1 LQKGRKTAAI
11 SNRPVLRALCIFEGT
26 SMSVE
31 VIKDQIFQFLSSDQ
45 PEVMAIKGEWGVG
58 KTFSWKK
65 FLKEASSENKINLER
80 YSYVSLF
87 GINSLEAFKYT
98 IFENVIKREIVGTE
112 ASIETFK
119 NNTASL
125 IESFGR
131 QSFSL
136 IKGAPIV
143 KSFSPA
149 IETISFLSLNSTL
162 ICIDDL
168 ERKGKGLEIKDVLGL
183 VSLLKEQKKC
193 KVVLLLNDGEEGLE
207 DYEKYREK
215 VIDIELAFAPDPEEC
230 ASIAY
235 SEQTPNN
242 SRLRELTTSLGI
254 RNIRILTKIERLVT
268 LALPLAEGFEP
279 EISDQV
285 LHSLALFS
293 WSYFCSNSNEEIPPL
308 EFITSK
314 GYTLL
319 GIGDEEVSEQQKK
332 WQTTLQAYNYQLT
345 DELDI
350 LLAEAVKTG
359 YFVEEEFKEKAS
371 TKNQQIVA
379 SKSEGSFSNAWRLY
393 HDTFNDNADEV
404 INGLYES
411 FKENCKY
418 ITPTNL
424 NGTVS
429 LFRELGEEDKAS
441 EIIGIYIEN
450 RKDETELFNMEEN
463 NVFGDIRDQEVID
476 RFNDTYNQSVNT
488 ETAKQV
494 LDRIAG
500 HNGWNQRDEVVL
512 ASTSV
517 DDYYNLFKTE
527 TGGHL
532 SSFVTT
538 CLKFG
543 QFGNASDQQ
552 KEIARRATEALRRIA
567 SESEI
572 NKRRVKK
579 FGVNLEDA

>member
-1 LQKGRKTAAI
+1 
-11 SNRPVLRALCIFEGT
+11 
-26 SMSVE
+26 MSVK

-65 FLKEASSENKINLER
+65 FLKEASSENKISLKR

-87 GINSLEAFKYT
+87 GINSLDAFKYT
-98 IFENVIKREIVGTE
+98 IFENVIKREIIGTE

-125 IESFGR
+125 IESLGR
-131 QSFSL
+131 QSFNL
-136 IKGAPIV
+136 FKGAPIV

-193 KVVLLLNDGEEGLE
+193 KVVLLLNDGEDGLE

-215 VIDIELAFAPDPEEC
+215 VIDIELSFAPDPEEC

-235 SEQTPNN
+235 SEQTPKH

-254 RNIRILTKIERLVT
+254 RNIRILKKIERLVT
-268 LALPLAEGFEP
+268 ISLPLAEGFEP
-279 EISDQV
+279 EIADQV
-285 LHSLALFS
+285 LHSLVLFT
-293 WSYFCSNSNEEIPPL
+293 WSYFCSKSNEEIPPL

-314 GYTLL
+314 GYALL
-319 GIGDEEVSEQQKK
+319 GIGDKEVGEQQKK
-332 WQTTLQAYNYQLT
+332 WQTTLQAYDYQLT
-345 DELDI
+345 DELDVI
-350 LLAEAVKTG
+350 LAEAVKTG

-393 HDTFNDNADEV
+393 HDTFNDNGDEV

-450 RKDETELFNMEEN
+450 RKNETELFNMEEN
-463 NVFGDIRDQEVID
+463 NFFGDIKDQEVID
-476 RFNDTYNQSVNT
+476 RFNATYNQSVTT
-488 ETAKQV
+488 ETAEQV

-500 HNGWNQRDEVVL
+500 QNGWNQSDEVVL

-527 TGGHL
+527 TGRHL

-552 KEIARRATEALRRIA
+552 KEIASRATEALRRIA
-567 SESEI
+567 AESEI

>member
-1 LQKGRKTAAI
+1 
-11 SNRPVLRALCIFEGT
+11 
-26 SMSVE
+26 MSVE
-31 VIKDQIFQFLSSDQ
+31 VIKDQIFQFLSSNE

-65 FLKEASSENKINLER
+65 FLKEASSDNKINLER

-98 IFENVIKREIVGTE
+98 IFENVVKREIIGTE

-131 QSFSL
+131 QSFNL
-136 IKGAPIV
+136 FRGAPIV

-168 ERKGKGLEIKDVLGL
+168 ERKGKGLEIKDILGL

-193 KVVLLLNDGEEGLE
+193 KVVFLLNDGEDGLE

-215 VIDIELAFAPDPEEC
+215 VIDIELAFAPDPDEC

-235 SEQTPNN
+235 SDEATYHP
-242 SRLRELTTSLGI
+242 RLKELATSLGI
-254 RNIRILTKIERLVT
+254 RNIRILKKIERLVA
-268 LALPLAEGFEP
+268 LCLPLVENFEP

-285 LHSLALFS
+285 IHSLVLYS
-293 WSYFCSNSNEEIPPL
+293 WSYFCSKSKEEIPPL
-308 EFITSK
+308 DFITSK

-319 GIGDEEVSEQQKK
+319 GIGDEKVTEQEKK

-345 DELDI
+345 DELDL
-350 LLAEAVKTG
+350 LLAESVKTG
-359 YFVEEEFKEKAS
+359 YFVEDELRDKAS
-371 TKNQQIVA
+371 AKNQQIIA
-379 SKSEGSFSNAWRLY
+379 SKSAGSFSDAWRLY
-393 HDTFNDNADEV
+393 HDTFNDNGDEV

-411 FKENCKY
+411 FKKNCKY

-429 LFRELGEEDKAS
+429 LFRELGEGDKAD
-441 EIIGIYIEN
+441 EIIGIYIES
-450 RKDETELFNMEEN
+450 RQDETELFNMEEIN
-463 NVFGDIRDQEVID
+463 TFGDIRDKEVID
-476 RFNDTYNQSVNT
+476 RFNEVYNQSVAT

-500 HNGWNQRDEVVL
+500 KNGWNGQSDEVIL

-517 DDYYNLFKTE
+517 NDYYGLFKSE
-527 TGGHL
+527 EGRHL

-543 QFGNASDQQ
+543 QFSNASDQQ
-552 KEIARRATEALRRIA
+552 KEISNRATEALRKIA

-579 FGVNLEDA
+579 FGVDIDDA

>member
-1 LQKGRKTAAI
+1 
-11 SNRPVLRALCIFEGT
+11 
-26 SMSVE
+26 MSVE

-45 PEVMAIKGEWGVG
+45 PEVMAIKGAWGVG

-65 FLKEASSENKINLER
+65 FLKEASSENRISLER
-80 YSYVSLF
+80 YSYISLF
-87 GINSLEAFKYT
+87 GINSLESFKYT
-98 IFENVIKREIVGTE
+98 IFENVVKREIIGTE

-125 IESFGR
+125 IELFGR
-131 QSFSL
+131 QSFNL
-136 IKGAPIV
+136 FKGVPIV

-168 ERKGKGLEIKDVLGL
+168 ERKGKGLEVKDVLGL

-235 SEQTPNN
+235 SEQTPTN
-242 SRLRELTTSLGI
+242 SRLRELTTNLGI
-254 RNIRILTKIERLVT
+254 RNIRILKKIERLVT
-268 LALPLAEGFEP
+268 LFLPIAEGFEP

-285 LHSLALFS
+285 LHSIVLFT
-293 WSYFCSNSNEEIPPL
+293 WSYFCSKSNEEIPHL

-314 GYTLL
+314 GYALL
-319 GIGDEEVSEQQKK
+319 GIGDEEIGEQQKK

-350 LLAEAVKTG
+350 ILAEAVKTG
-359 YFVEEEFKEKAS
+359 YFVEEEFREKAS
-371 TKNQQIVA
+371 IKNQQIIA

-393 HDTFNDNADEV
+393 HDTFNDNGDEV

-411 FKENCKY
+411 FKKNCKY

-429 LFRELGEEDKAS
+429 LFRELGEEKKAS
-441 EIIGIYIEN
+441 EIIEIYIEN
-450 RKDETELFNMEEN
+450 RKDETELFNIKVN
-463 NVFGDIRDQEVID
+463 NFFGDIRDQEVID
-476 RFNDTYNQSVNT
+476 RFNAIYNQSVTT

-500 HNGWNQRDEVVL
+500 NNGWNQSDEVVL
-512 ASTSV
+512 ANTSV

-527 TGGHL
+527 TGRHL

-552 KEIARRATEALRRIA
+552 KEIARRATEALRKIA
-567 SESEI
+567 AESEI

-579 FGVNLEDA
+579 FGVDLEDV

>member
-1 LQKGRKTAAI
+1 
-11 SNRPVLRALCIFEGT
+11 
-26 SMSVE
+26 MSVE
-31 VIKDQIFQFLSSDQ
+31 VIKDQIFQFLSSDE

-65 FLKEASSENKINLER
+65 FLKDASSEDKIILER

-87 GINSLEAFKYT
+87 GINSLEAFKYS

-112 ASIETFK
+112 ASIDTFK

-131 QSFSL
+131 QSFNL
-136 IKGAPIV
+136 LKGAPIV
-143 KSFSPA
+143 NSFSPA

-193 KVVLLLNDGEEGLE
+193 KVVLLLNDGEDGLE

-215 VIDIELAFAPDPEEC
+215 VIDIELAFSPDPQEC
-230 ASIAY
+230 SEIAY
-235 SEQTPNN
+235 SDNTPNH
-242 SRLRELTTSLGI
+242 SKLRELTTSLGI
-254 RNIRILTKIERLVT
+254 RNIRILKKIERLVT
-268 LALPLAEGFEP
+268 LAIPLTEGFEP

-285 LHSLALFS
+285 IHSLVLYV
-293 WSYFCSNSNEEIPPL
+293 WSYFCSNTNEDIPTL
-308 EFITSK
+308 EFMTSK

-319 GIGDEEVSEQQKK
+319 GIGDAEVSEQHKK
-332 WQTTLQAYNYQLT
+332 WQTTLQAYGYQLI
-345 DELDI
+345 DELDL

-359 YFVEEEFKEKAS
+359 YFVEEDFKEKAS
-371 TKNQQIVA
+371 NKNQEIIA
-379 SKSEGSFSNAWRLY
+379 SKSEGSFSEAWRLY
-393 HDTFNDNADEV
+393 HDTFNDNSNEV

-418 ITPTNL
+418 ITPINL

-429 LFRELGEEDKAS
+429 LFRELGEEGKAT
-441 EIIGIYIEN
+441 EIIDIYIES
-450 RKDETELFNMEEN
+450 RKDETELFNMKEN
-463 NVFGDIRDQEVID
+463 NFFGDIRDPEIIGK
-476 RFNDTYNQSVNT
+476 FNSTYNQSVTT
-488 ETAKQV
+488 ETSKQV

-500 HNGWNQRDEVVL
+500 QNGWNQSDEVVL
-512 ASTSV
+512 ANTTI
-517 DDYYNLFKTE
+517 DEYYNLFKSE
-527 TGGHL
+527 TGRHL

-543 QFGNASDQQ
+543 QFGSASDQ
-552 KEIARRATEALRRIA
+552 
-567 SESEI
+567 
-572 NKRRVKK
+572 
-579 FGVNLEDA
+579 

>member
-1 LQKGRKTAAI
+1 
-11 SNRPVLRALCIFEGT
+11 
-26 SMSVE
+26 MSVE
-31 VIKDQIFQFLSSDQ
+31 VIKGQIFQFLSSDE

-65 FLKEASSENKINLER
+65 FLKEAAVAKKINLER

-98 IFENVIKREIVGTE
+98 IFENVVKREIIGTE

-119 NNTASL
+119 NNTTSL

-131 QSFSL
+131 QSFS
-136 IKGAPIV
+136 IFKGAPIL
-143 KSFSPA
+143 KSFVPA
-149 IETISFLSLNSTL
+149 IETISFLSLNNTL

-193 KVVLLLNDGEEGLE
+193 KVVLLLNDGEDGLE

-215 VIDIELAFAPDPEEC
+215 VIDIELAFAPDPKEC
-230 ASIAY
+230 ALIAY
-235 SEQTPNN
+235 SDGTPRY
-242 SRLRELTTSLGI
+242 SRLQALVTSLGI
-254 RNIRILTKIERLVT
+254 KNIRILKKIERLVA
-268 LALPLAEGFEP
+268 LSLPLVEDFEP

-285 LHSLALFS
+285 IHSLVLYS
-293 WSYFCSNSNEEIPPL
+293 WSYYCSNSNEEIPPL
-308 EFITSK
+308 DFITGK

-319 GIGDEEVSEQQKK
+319 GIGDEEVNDREKM
-332 WQTTLQAYNYQLT
+332 WQTTLQAYNYLIT
-345 DELDI
+345 DELD
-350 LLAEAVKTG
+350 LVLAESVKTG
-359 YFVEEEFKEKAS
+359 YFVEDELRDKAS
-371 TKNQQIVA
+371 AKNQQIVA
-379 SKSEGSFSNAWRLY
+379 SKSEKSFTEAWQLY
-393 HDTFNDNADEV
+393 HDTFNDNGDEV
-404 INGLYES
+404 IKGLYES
-411 FKENCKY
+411 FKKNCKY

-429 LFRELGEEDKAS
+429 LFRELGEDGKAD
-441 EIIGIYIEN
+441 EIIEIYIEN
-450 RKDETELFNMEEN
+450 RKEETELFNMKEN
-463 NVFGDIRDQEVID
+463 NFFGDIRDKEVIN
-476 RFNDTYNQSVNT
+476 RFNDVYNQSVTT

-500 HNGWNQRDEVVL
+500 KNSWNDQSDEVIL
-512 ASTSV
+512 ADTSV
-517 DDYYNLFKTE
+517 DEYYDLFKSE
-527 TGGHL
+527 VGRHL

-543 QFGNASDQQ
+543 QFGNASEQQ
-552 KEIARRATEALRRIA
+552 KEIASRATEALRRIA
-567 SESEI
+567 AESEI

-579 FGVNLEDA
+579 FGVDLDGV

>member
-1 LQKGRKTAAI
+1 
-11 SNRPVLRALCIFEGT
+11 
-26 SMSVE
+26 MSVE
-31 VIKDQIFQFLSSDQ
+31 VIKDQIFQFLASEQ

-58 KTFSWKK
+58 KTFTWKK
-65 FLKEASSENKINLER
+65 FLKEACSKNKVNLER

-87 GINSLEAFKYT
+87 GINSLEAFKYS
-98 IFENVIKREIVGTE
+98 IFENVIKKEIIGTE
-112 ASIETFK
+112 ASLETFK
-119 NNTASL
+119 NNTTSL

-131 QSFSL
+131 QSLNLF
-136 IKGAPIV
+136 KGAPIV

-149 IETISFLSLNSTL
+149 IETISFLSLNKTL

-183 VSLLKEQKKC
+183 VSLLKEQKGC

-230 ASIAY
+230 ATIAY
-235 SEQTPNN
+235 SEQTPNH
-242 SRLRELTTSLGI
+242 SRLRELTASLGI
-254 RNIRILTKIERLVT
+254 RNIRILKKIERLAT
-268 LALPLAEGFEP
+268 IALPLAEGFEP

-285 LHSLALFS
+285 LHSLVLYA
-293 WSYFCSNSNEEIPPL
+293 WSYFCSNANEEIPPI
-308 EFITSK
+308 EFVTSK

-319 GIGDEEVSEQQKK
+319 GIGDEKVTEQQKK

-359 YFVEEEFKEKAS
+359 YFVEDEFKEKAAA
-371 TKNQQIVA
+371 KNQQVVA

-404 INGLYES
+404 INGLYDS
-411 FKENCKY
+411 FKKNCKY

-429 LFRELGEEDKAS
+429 LFRELGEEEKAS
-441 EIIGIYIEN
+441 EIIDIYIKN
-450 RKDETELFNMEEN
+450 RKDETELFNMKEN

-476 RFNDTYNQSVNT
+476 KFNDTYNQSVIN

-500 HNGWNQRDEVVL
+500 KNGWNQSDEVAL
-512 ASTSV
+512 ANTSV

-527 TGGHL
+527 TGRHL

-552 KEIARRATEALRRIA
+552 KEIASRATEALRRIA

-579 FGVNLEDA
+579 FGVSLEDA

>member
-1 LQKGRKTAAI
+1 
-11 SNRPVLRALCIFEGT
+11 
-26 SMSVE
+26 MSVE
-31 VIKDQIFQFLSSDQ
+31 VIKDQIFQFLSSEQ

-65 FLKEASSENKINLER
+65 FLKEACVNNKVNLER

-98 IFENVIKREIVGTE
+98 IFENVIKKEIIGTE
-112 ASIETFK
+112 ASLETFK
-119 NNTASL
+119 NNTTSL

-131 QSFSL
+131 QSINIF
-136 IKGAPIV
+136 KGAPIV

-149 IETISFLSLNSTL
+149 IETISFLSLNKTL

-168 ERKGKGLEIKDVLGL
+168 ERKGKGLEIKDILGL
-183 VSLLKEQKKC
+183 VSLLKEQKEC
-193 KVVLLLNDGEEGLE
+193 KVVLLLNDGEDGLS

-215 VIDIELAFAPDPEEC
+215 VIDIELAFSPNPEEC
-230 ASIAY
+230 AEIAY
-235 SEQTPNN
+235 SEKIPNS
-242 SRLRELTTSLGI
+242 SRLKELTTSLGI
-254 RNIRILTKIERLVT
+254 RNIRILKKIERLAG
-268 LALPLAEGFEP
+268 LAIPLAEEFEP

-285 LHSLALFS
+285 LHSLVLYA
-293 WSYFCSNSNEEIPPL
+293 WSYFCSTTNEEIPPL

-314 GYTLL
+314 GYTLI
-319 GIGDEEVSEQQKK
+319 GIGDEEINEQQKR
-332 WQTTLQAYNYQLT
+332 WQTTLQAYDYKLT

-350 LLAEAVKTG
+350 LLSEAVKTG
-359 YFVEEEFKEKAS
+359 YFVEDEFKEKAAN
-371 TKNQQIVA
+371 KNQQIVA

-393 HDTFNDNADEV
+393 HDTFNDNGDEV

-418 ITPTNL
+418 ISPTNL

-429 LFRELGEEDKAS
+429 LFRELGEDEKAS
-441 EIIGIYIEN
+441 EIIDIYIEN
-450 RKDETELFNMEEN
+450 RKHETELFNMEEN

-476 RFNDTYNQSVNT
+476 KFNGMYNQSVTT

-494 LDRIAG
+494 LERIAG
-500 HNGWNQRDEVVL
+500 KNGWNQSDEIIL
-512 ASTSV
+512 ANTCV
-517 DDYYNLFKTE
+517 DDYYDLFKTE
-527 TGGHL
+527 SGRHL
-532 SSFVTT
+532 SSIVTT

-543 QFGNASDQQ
+543 QFSNASDQQ
-552 KEIARRATEALRRIA
+552 KEITRRAIDALKRIA

>member
-1 LQKGRKTAAI
+1 
-11 SNRPVLRALCIFEGT
+11 
-26 SMSVE
+26 MSIE
-31 VIKDQIFQFLSSDQ
+31 VIKDQIFQFLSSDE

-58 KTFSWKK
+58 KTYSWKK
-65 FLKEASSENKINLER
+65 FLKEAGFAKKINLER

-98 IFENVIKREIVGTE
+98 IFENVVKREIIGTE
-112 ASIETFK
+112 ASIETFR

-131 QSFSL
+131 QSFS
-136 IKGAPIV
+136 IFKGSPIV
-143 KSFSPA
+143 KSFAPA
-149 IETISFLSLNSTL
+149 IESISFLSLSSTL

-193 KVVLLLNDGEEGLE
+193 KVVLLLNDGEDGLQ

-215 VIDIELAFAPDPEEC
+215 VIDIERAFAPDPKEC

-235 SEQTPNN
+235 SDETPNY
-242 SRLRELTTSLGI
+242 SRLQELVTSLGI
-254 RNIRILTKIERLVT
+254 RNIRILKKIERLVA
-268 LALPLAEGFEP
+268 LSLPLVESFEP
-279 EISDQV
+279 EIADQV
-285 LHSLALFS
+285 THSLVLYS
-293 WSYFCSNSNEEIPPL
+293 WSYYCSNSNEEIPPL
-308 EFITSK
+308 DFITSK

-319 GIGDEEVSEQQKK
+319 GTGDEEVSEQEKK

-345 DELDI
+345 DELDL
-350 LLAEAVKTG
+350 LLAESVKTG
-359 YFVEEEFKEKAS
+359 YFVEDELRDKAAA
-371 TKNQQIVA
+371 KNQQIVA
-379 SKSEGSFSNAWRLY
+379 SKAEGSFSKAWGLY
-393 HDTFNDNADEV
+393 HDTFNDNGDEV

-411 FKENCKY
+411 FKKNCKY

-429 LFRELGEEDKAS
+429 LFRDLGENDKAK
-441 EIIGIYIEN
+441 EIIDIYIEN
-450 RKDETELFNMEEN
+450 RKDETELFNMKEN
-463 NVFGDIRDQEVID
+463 NFFGNIRDKEVID
-476 RFNDTYNQSVNT
+476 RFNDVYNQSVTT

-500 HNGWNQRDEVVL
+500 KNGWNGQSDEVIL
-512 ASTSV
+512 ANTSV
-517 DDYYNLFKTE
+517 DEYYELFKSE
-527 TGGHL
+527 VGRHL

-543 QFGNASDQQ
+543 QFGNANDLQ
-552 KEIARRATEALRRIA
+552 KEIATRATEALRKIA

-579 FGVNLEDA
+579 FGVDLDGA

>member
-1 LQKGRKTAAI
+1 
-11 SNRPVLRALCIFEGT
+11 
-26 SMSVE
+26 MSVE
-31 VIKDQIFQFLSSDQ
+31 VIKDQIFQFLSSDE

-65 FLKEASSENKINLER
+65 FLKEASAAKKINLKR

-98 IFENVIKREIVGTE
+98 IFENVINREIIGTE

-119 NNTASL
+119 NNTTSL

-131 QSFSL
+131 QSFSIL
-136 IKGAPIV
+136 RRTSVV
-143 KSFSPA
+143 KSFAPA
-149 IETISFLSLNSTL
+149 IETISFLSLSNTL

-168 ERKGKGLEIKDVLGL
+168 ERKGKGLDIKDVLGL

-193 KVVLLLNDGEEGLE
+193 KVVLLLNDGEDGLE
-207 DYEKYREK
+207 NYKKYREK
-215 VIDIELAFAPDPEEC
+215 VIDIELAFAPDPKEC

-235 SEQTPNN
+235 SDETPYQ
-242 SRLRELTTSLGI
+242 SRLQELVTSLEI
-254 RNIRILTKIERLVT
+254 RNIRVLKKIERL
-268 LALPLAEGFEP
+268 LALSLPSVEKFEP

-285 LHSLALFS
+285 IHSLVLYS
-293 WSYFCSNSNEEIPPL
+293 WSYYCSNSNKEIPPL
-308 EFITSK
+308 DFITSR

-319 GIGDEEVSEQQKK
+319 GIGDEKVSEQEKK
-332 WQTTLQAYNYQLT
+332 WQTTLQAYNHQLT
-345 DELDI
+345 DELDL
-350 LLAEAVKTG
+350 LLAEFVKTG
-359 YFVEEEFKEKAS
+359 YFVENELRDKAFA
-371 TKNQQIVA
+371 KNKQIVA
-379 SKSEGSFSNAWRLY
+379 SKSEGSFSEAWRLY
-393 HDTFNDNADEV
+393 HDTFNDNGDEV

-411 FKENCKY
+411 FNENCKY

-429 LFRELGEEDKAS
+429 LFRELGEDDKAS
-441 EIIGIYIEN
+441 EIIDIYIES
-450 RKDETELFNMEEN
+450 RKDETELFNIRRN
-463 NVFGDIRDQEVID
+463 NVFGDSLDQEVID
-476 RFNDTYNQSVNT
+476 RFNDIYCHSVTT
-488 ETAKQV
+488 ETAKEV

-500 HNGWNQRDEVVL
+500 KNGWNPSDEVVL
-512 ASTSV
+512 ANTSV

-527 TGGHL
+527 TGRHL

-552 KEIARRATEALRRIA
+552 KDIASRAIKALQKIA

-579 FGVNLEDA
+579 FGVNLEDG

>member
-1 LQKGRKTAAI
+1 
-11 SNRPVLRALCIFEGT
+11 
-26 SMSVE
+26 MSVK
-31 VIKDQIFQFLSSDQ
+31 VIKDQILQFLSSDQ

-58 KTFSWKK
+58 KTFSWKR
-65 FLKEASSENKINLER
+65 FLEEAGKQNKIKVDR

-87 GINSLEAFKYT
+87 GINSLDAFKYT
-98 IFENVIKREIVGTE
+98 IFENVVKREIIGTE
-112 ASIETFK
+112 PSIETFK
-119 NNTASL
+119 SNTTNL

-131 QSFSL
+131 QSLHLF
-136 IKGAPIV
+136 KGAPIV
-143 KSFSPA
+143 KSLSPA
-149 IETISFLSLNSTL
+149 IETVSFLSINSTL

-168 ERKGKGLEIKDVLGL
+168 ERKGKGLEIKEVLGL

-207 DYEKYREK
+207 DYDKYREK
-215 VIDIELAFAPDPEEC
+215 VIDIELAFTPDPEEC

-235 SEQTPNN
+235 SEQAPNY
-242 SRLRELTTSLGI
+242 SKLRDLTASLGI
-254 RNIRILTKIERLVT
+254 RNIRILKKIERLVT
-268 LALPLAEGFEP
+268 LSLPLTKGFEP

-285 LHSLALFS
+285 LHSLVLFS
-293 WSYFCSNSNEEIPPL
+293 WSYFCSKSNEEIPPL
-308 EFITSK
+308 DFITSI
-314 GYTLL
+314 GYTSL
-319 GIGDEEVSEQQKK
+319 GIGDEELSEKQKK

-345 DELDI
+345 DELDL

-359 YFVEEEFKEKAS
+359 YLIEAEFKEKAS
-371 TKNQQIVA
+371 NKNNQVVA
-379 SKSEGSFSNAWRLY
+379 SKAEGSFFNAWGLY
-393 HDTFNDNADEV
+393 HDTFNNNGDEV
-404 INGLYES
+404 IDGLYKS
-411 FKENCKY
+411 FKDNCKY
-418 ITPTNL
+418 ITPSNL

-429 LFRELGEEDKAS
+429 LFRELGEEGKAS

-463 NVFGDIRDQEVID
+463 NVSGRIIDQEVID
-476 RFNDTYNQSVNT
+476 RFNDTYNQSVKT

-500 HNGWNQRDEVVL
+500 QNGWNQSDEVVL
-512 ASTSV
+512 ANTSV

-527 TGGHL
+527 NGRHL

-543 QFGNASDQQ
+543 QFGGASEQQ
-552 KEIARRATEALRRIA
+552 IQISSRATEALRIIA

-572 NKRRVKK
+572 NKRRVMKY
-579 FGVNLEDA
+579 GVNLEDE